1 MGSLPQDKAKTSRCI
16 KQKNSNVYPIRASRL
31 SDFECTKEAIND
43 GKNKKILLHQLFL
56 LFLSDSLSN
65 NLFFPAPTCKR
76 FHFFFIPVLVELV
89 DRHCP
94 TSLII
99 IYSRGKLVT
108 VAKQRLDWGRGLRQ
122 TKCWLNLSL
131 RTAWCLILTLT
142 LTLTLDLW
150 SLLFG
155 RSWTESIQAA

>member
-1 MGSLPQDKAKTSRCI
+1 MFIPSEPHGWVTLNAQRKQLMMEKIRRFCYTNSFFSFSL
-16 KQKNSNVYPIRASRL
+16 IR
-31 SDFECTKEAIND
+31 FQIT
-43 GKNKKILLHQLFL
+43 
-56 LFLSDSLSN
+56 
-65 NLFFPAPTCKR
+65 FFSPAPTCKR
-76 FHFFFIPVLVELV
+76 FHFFFIPVQVELV

-155 RSWTESIQAA
+155 RSWTESIPAA